1 MFYYYKNLEAVCW
14 NSHYVEIMK
23 STETVEAL
31 IEPSGTTF
39 FMKYQHFY
47 LGKNVKLI
55 PKSVTLKRQ

>member
-1 MFYYYKNLEAVCW
+1 
-14 NSHYVEIMK
+14 MK
-23 STETVEAL
+23 STETVEAV

-55 PKSVTLKRQ
+55 PKSVTLKRQWVNTALKANSKISNYISIL